1 MSGELFSESFEADGP
16 WTWCFLPQNTA
27 EMRSAGSAVPSNYND
42 CLRAQEEAAASLWL
56 EAGLGEGELPETE
69 SWL

>member
-1 MSGELFSESFEADGP
+1 
-16 WTWCFLPQNTA
+16 
-27 EMRSAGSAVPSNYND
+27 MRSAGSAVPSNYND